1 MFNQQSMAEPSY
13 PFRKYKRELLF
24 EFESVSEAKVISK
37 IIAYE
42 LVDEEEKIYNLSL
55 VDKAEDGS
63 ISDMVVSNNN
73 DMEKVLSTVIQTLP
87 IFFEEFEGSKIFFR
101 GSTPARTRLYKI
113 VISKYFQLFEQDYL
127 IYGFLNRE
135 SEPFVKEKN
144 YEAFLISKK

>member
-1 MFNQQSMAEPSY
+1 MAEPSY
-13 PFRKYKRELLF
+13 PFKKYKRELLF
-24 EFESVSEAKVISK
+24 EFESISKTKIIRK

-42 LVDEEEKIYNLSL
+42 LVDEQEKIYNLSL

-87 IFFEEFEGSKIFFR
+87 IFFKEFEGSKIFFQ

-113 VISKYFQLFEQDYL
+113 IISKYLSVFEQDYL

-135 SEPFVKEKN
+135 ANLFEKEKN
-144 YEAFLISKK
+144 YEAFLISKN